1 MNVLTLAFDTATPW
15 GRFALAEDG
24 KLLQYRPLNVMG
36 SYADALLTVVQEIL
50 ADNDRRREDLG
61 GIAVTRGPG
70 SFTGLRIGVATA
82 KGLAY
87 GLGCRLT
94 AVTTLEAM
102 AASLLEDHAEHDLA
116 VPCLDARRREIYA
129 AVYRRRGNWVQ
140 EVVAPC
146 ARKADP
152 WWEVLRAE
160 LPDLNAPAFG
170 GDGVEILLGQGE
182 TLRPELQDTGQP
194 HLRVWTAAHPATART
209 LAVAM
214 SAGQKAL
221 PEVHPFALVPEYLR
235 ASDAELNRDLDLTP
249 RRPADNVEF
258 HDGHKSGS

>member
-1 MNVLTLAFDTATPW
+1 VLSLAFDTATPW

-24 KLLQYRPLNVMG
+24 ALLQYRPLNVMG

-50 ADNDRRREDLG
+50 ADNGRRREELG
-61 GIAVTRGPG
+61 GIAVTSGPG

-87 GLGCRLT
+87 GLGCKLT

-102 AASLLEDHAEHDLA
+102 AAALLEDHPEHELA
-116 VPCLDARRREIYA
+116 VPCLDARRREVYA
-129 AVYRRRGNWVQ
+129 AVYRRAGNWVQ
-140 EVVAPC
+140 EVLPPR
-146 ARKADP
+146 ARKIDA
-152 WWEVLRAE
+152 WWEVLCKE

-170 GDGVEILLGQGE
+170 GDGVELLLGQGQE
-182 TLRPELQDTGQP
+182 LRLELRDTGAP
-194 HLRVWTAAHPATART
+194 HLRVWTAAHPPTART

-214 SAGQKAL
+214 SAGEKAL

-249 RRPADNVEF
+249 RRPADNVDIHE
-258 HDGHKSGS
+258 GRQSGS